1 VNDELI
7 IGQPLSKVQDLLSG
21 PLGAEVVLAFSKLEK
36 KKSSKQRFSAV
47 VLFDYKPKSVD
58 KAEYALNND
67 SSWGEPGLLCAVD
80 ALGLKVT
87 GFITGS
93 SAALSGLQIGDVIIE
108 VDDELLIGLPSA
120 LAFDKMTGDRGTE
133 VALTAIRQDP
143 TKGAKGRIAAYVVR
157 DVGSVR
163 KVAKSECESS
173 LNSAY
178 DEKKPTPEFAH
189 PGFCKHSLTHMTF
202 SMWRVYATSCLECTR
217 YGKYLALFYWLLF
230 FYF

>member
-7 IGQPLSKVQDLLSG
+7 IGHPLSKVQDLLSG

-36 KKSSKQRFSAV
+36 KKSSKQRCSAV
-47 VLFDYKPKSVD
+47 VLFDYKPKSAD

-93 SAALSGLQIGDVIIE
+93 SAALSGLRIGDVIIE

-120 LAFDKMTGDRGTE
+120 LAFDKMTGARGTE

-163 KVAKSECESS
+163 KVAKSECESFYEPAPLKPAVGFTQPDVS
-173 LNSAY
+173 TQAGH

-189 PGFCKHSLTHMTF
+189 PGFCKHSLIHLTF
-202 SMWRVYATSCLECTR
+202 SICGVCMRLHV
-217 YGKYLALFYWLLF
+217 
-230 FYF
+230 

>member
-1 VNDELI
+1 MNDELI
-7 IGQPLSKVQDLLSG
+7 IGQPLSRVQDLLSG

-67 SSWGEPGLLCAVD
+67 SSRGEPGLLCAVD

-93 SAALSGLQIGDVIIE
+93 SAALCGLQIGDVIIE

-143 TKGAKGRIAAYVVR
+143 TKVAKERIAAYVVR

-163 KVAKSECESS
+163 KVAKSECES
-173 LNSAY
+173 LYEPAPFKPAVGFIQPDVRH
-178 DEKKPTPEFAH
+178 DEKKPTPEFAY
-189 PGFCKHSLTHMTF
+189 PGFCKHSLIHLTF
-202 SMWRVYATSCLECTR
+202 STCGVCMRLHV
-217 YGKYLALFYWLLF
+217 
-230 FYF
+230 